1 MSELTKT
8 IKEEKLSSK
17 EYEDLLDKYQI
28 SSSELTPGKL
38 VKGKIIKV
46 TPAYVLVDVGFK
58 SEGMIPLED
67 FDDPA
72 DMKNFNPG
80 DEVEAMLERSNAKEG
95 YLLLSRKKAIA
106 VKALNNLEKAYQN
119 NNWIIGKVIE
129 KSKNGYT
136 VNVGIDTFLPESHA
150 DIKIIKDPEKLIGN
164 RYKFKVIKFD
174 RKTENA
180 VVSRKLLLQDEREK
194 RKTQVFA
201 QLSKGKKVKGQVK
214 TLTNFG
220 AFVDIGGIE
229 GLLHVSDISWG
240 KLNHPSSFLQI
251 GQDVEVL
258 ILDFNE

>member
-1 MSELTKT
+1 MSELTKST
-8 IKEEKLSSK
+8 KEENLSSK

-129 KSKNGYT
+129 KTKNGYT
-136 VNVGIDTFLPESHA
+136 VNVCMRLSRTLKNSLATGTNLKSLNLTAKLKMLWCRESCSSRMKGRKEKHKFLP
-150 DIKIIKDPEKLIGN
+150 N
-164 RYKFKVIKFD
+164 
-174 RKTENA
+174 
-180 VVSRKLLLQDEREK
+180 
-194 RKTQVFA
+194 
-201 QLSKGKKVKGQVK
+201 
-214 TLTNFG
+214 
-220 AFVDIGGIE
+220 
-229 GLLHVSDISWG
+229 
-240 KLNHPSSFLQI
+240 
-251 GQDVEVL
+251 
-258 ILDFNE
+258 